1 MTEVLMSS
9 LTTSLL
15 AFIFGGAL
23 AGMILRTSL
32 PDHHLN
38 AESKEVIK
46 LGMGLVG
53 TMAALILGLL
63 VASAKSSFDAQSSE
77 LTQASANIVVL
88 DRVLA
93 LYGPETREVREILPR
108 VVTKTIED
116 TWSHS
121 QHAPSQFGGTVS
133 GSGIFLEKIQ
143 ALSAETEFQRAM
155 KSHAWNMA
163 LNLLGTR
170 WLLYEQGAT
179 SVSKPMVV
187 IMVFWLTIVFVSWG
201 LLAPR
206 NPTIVAALFTAAL
219 SVSGA
224 IFLILEMYNPY
235 RGMIQISDAPL
246 RSALALLGQ

>member
-1 MTEVLMSS
+1 MSS
-9 LTTSLL
+9 LTISLVAF

-23 AGMILRTSL
+23 AGMILRPSL
-32 PDHHLN
+32 PDHHLS
-38 AESKEVIK
+38 AESREIIK

-53 TMAALILGLL
+53 TMAALVLGLL

-93 LYGPETREVREILPR
+93 RYGPETGEVRELLRGNVARI
-108 VVTKTIED
+108 IED
-116 TWSHS
+116 TWSHNR
-121 QHAPSQFGGTVS
+121 HASSQFGGAS
-133 GSGIFLEKIQ
+133 AGSGIFLEKIQ
-143 ALSAETEFQRAM
+143 ALTAETEFQRAIR
-155 KSHAWNMA
+155 SHAWNMA
-163 LNLLGTR
+163 LNLLQTR
-170 WLLYEQGAT
+170 WLLYEQGAS
-179 SVSKPMVV
+179 SVSKPMMV

-206 NPTIVAALFTAAL
+206 NPTVVATLFTAAL

-235 RGMIQISDAPL
+235 KGVIQISKDPL
-246 RSALALLGQ
+246 QSALALLGR

>member
-1 MTEVLMSS
+1 MSS
-9 LTTSLL
+9 LTISMVAF

-23 AGMILRTSL
+23 AGMTLRTSL
-32 PDHHLN
+32 PDHHFS
-38 AESKEVIK
+38 AESKEVVK

-63 VASAKSSFDAQSSE
+63 VASAKTSFDAQSSE

-93 LYGPETREVREILPR
+93 RYGPETGEVRELLRGNVARI
-108 VVTKTIED
+108 IED
-116 TWSHS
+116 TWSHNR
-121 QHAPSQFGGTVS
+121 HASSQFGGAS
-133 GSGIFLEKIQ
+133 AGSGIFLEKIQ
-143 ALSAETEFQRAM
+143 ALTAETEFQRAIR
-155 KSHAWNMA
+155 SHAWNMA
-163 LNLLGTR
+163 LNLLQTR
-170 WLLYEQGAT
+170 WLLYEQGAS
-179 SVSKPMVV
+179 SVSKPMMV

-206 NPTIVAALFTAAL
+206 NPTVVATLFTAAL

-235 RGMIQISDAPL
+235 KGVIQISKDPL
-246 RSALALLGQ
+246 QSALALLGR

>member
-1 MTEVLMSS
+1 MSS
-9 LTTSLL
+9 LTLSWVAF

-23 AGMILRTSL
+23 AGMILRSSL
-32 PDHHLN
+32 PDHHLST
-38 AESKEVIK
+38 ESREVVK

-93 LYGPETREVREILPR
+93 QYGPETREVREILR
-108 VVTKTIED
+108 GAVARIIED
-116 TWSHS
+116 TWSHDR
-121 QHAPSQFGGTVS
+121 HASSQFGGASTSS
-133 GSGIFLEKIQ
+133 GTMLEKIQ
-143 ALSAETEFQRAM
+143 ALSAGTEFQRAI
-155 KSHAWNMA
+155 KSQAWNMA
-163 LNLLGTR
+163 LNLAQTR
-170 WLLYEQGAT
+170 WLLYEQGAS
-179 SVSKPMVV
+179 SVSRPMIV

-201 LLAPR
+201 LFAPR
-206 NPTIVAALFTAAL
+206 NPTVVATLFIAAL

-235 RGMIQISDAPL
+235 RGLIQISSAPL
-246 RSALALLGQ
+246 QSALALLGQ

>member
-1 MTEVLMSS
+1 MSS
-9 LTTSLL
+9 LTISLVAF

-32 PDHHLN
+32 PDHHLS
-38 AESKEVIK
+38 ADSKEVVK

-77 LTQASANIVVL
+77 LTQAAANIVVL

-93 LYGPETREVREILPR
+93 QYGPETREVREILR
-108 VVTKTIED
+108 GSVARILED
-116 TWSHS
+116 TWSHDRHGS
-121 QHAPSQFGGTVS
+121 SQFGGPST
-133 GSGIFLEKIQ
+133 GSGMLLEKIQ

-163 LNLLGTR
+163 LNLGQTR

-201 LLAPR
+201 LFAPR
-206 NPTIVAALFTAAL
+206 NPTVVATLFTAAL

-235 RGMIQISDAPL
+235 RGVIQISSAPL
-246 RSALALLGQ
+246 QSALALVGQ

>member
-1 MTEVLMSS
+1 MSS
-9 LTTSLL
+9 LTISLVAF

-23 AGMILRTSL
+23 AGMILRPSL
-32 PDHHLN
+32 PDHHLS
-38 AESKEVIK
+38 AESKEVVK

-63 VASAKSSFDAQSSE
+63 VASAKTSFDAQSSE

-93 LYGPETREVREILPR
+93 QYGPETREVRELLRGAVARI
-108 VVTKTIED
+108 IED
-116 TWSHS
+116 TWSHNR
-121 QHAPSQFGGTVS
+121 HASSQFGGASTS
-133 GSGIFLEKIQ
+133 NGIMLEKIQ
-143 ALSAETEFQRAM
+143 ALSAETEFQRAI
-155 KSHAWNMA
+155 KSQAWNMA
-163 LNLLGTR
+163 LNLGQTR
-170 WLLYEQGAT
+170 WLLYEQGTT

-206 NPTIVAALFTAAL
+206 NPTVVATLFTAAL

-235 RGMIQISDAPL
+235 RGVIQISNAPM

>member
-1 MTEVLMSS
+1 MSS
-9 LTTSLL
+9 LTISMVAF

-23 AGMILRTSL
+23 AGMTLRTSL
-32 PDHHLN
+32 PDHHFS
-38 AESKEVIK
+38 AESKEVVK

-63 VASAKSSFDAQSSE
+63 VASAKTSFDAQSSE

-93 LYGPETREVREILPR
+93 QYGPETREVRELLRGAVARI
-108 VVTKTIED
+108 IED
-116 TWSHS
+116 TWSHGR
-121 QHAPSQFGGTVS
+121 HASSQFGGASTS
-133 GSGIFLEKIQ
+133 NGIMLEKIQ
-143 ALSAETEFQRAM
+143 ALSAETEFQRAI
-155 KSHAWNMA
+155 KSQAWNMA
-163 LNLLGTR
+163 LNLGQTR
-170 WLLYEQGAT
+170 WLLYEQGTT

-206 NPTIVAALFTAAL
+206 NPTVVATLFTAAL

-235 RGMIQISDAPL
+235 RGVIQISNAPMQ
-246 RSALALLGQ
+246 SALALLGQ

>member
-1 MTEVLMSS
+1 MSS
-9 LTTSLL
+9 LTISMVAF

-32 PDHHLN
+32 PDHHFST
-38 AESKEVIK
+38 ESKEVVK

-93 LYGPETREVREILPR
+93 QYGPETREVRELLRGAVARI
-108 VVTKTIED
+108 IED
-116 TWSHS
+116 TWSHGR
-121 QHAPSQFGGTVS
+121 HASSQFGGASTS
-133 GSGIFLEKIQ
+133 NGIMLEKIQ
-143 ALSAETEFQRAM
+143 ALSAETEFQRAI
-155 KSHAWNMA
+155 KSQAWNMA
-163 LNLLGTR
+163 LNLGQTR
-170 WLLYEQGAT
+170 WLLYEQGTT

-206 NPTIVAALFTAAL
+206 NPTVVATLFTAAL

-235 RGMIQISDAPL
+235 RGVIQISNAPM

>member
-1 MTEVLMSS
+1 MGS
-9 LTTSLL
+9 LTISLVAF
-15 AFIFGGAL
+15 AFIFGGAV
-23 AGMILRTSL
+23 AGMILRSSL
-32 PDHHLN
+32 PDHHLS

-63 VASAKSSFDAQSSE
+63 VASAKSSFDTQSSE

-88 DRVLA
+88 DRVFA
-93 LYGPETREVREILPR
+93 QFGPETREVREILR
-108 VVTKTIED
+108 GIVAHVIED
-116 TWSHS
+116 TWSHGGRI
-121 QHAPSQFGGTVS
+121 PSVFGGASS
-133 GSGIFLEKIQ
+133 GSGMFLEKIQ
-143 ALSAETEFQRAM
+143 ALSAETELQRAM

-163 LNLLGTR
+163 LNLLQTR

-187 IMVFWLTIVFVSWG
+187 ILVFWLTIVFVSWG

-206 NPTIVAALFTAAL
+206 NYTIVATLFSAAL

-224 IFLILEMYNPY
+224 IFLMLEMYNPY
-235 RGMIQISDAPL
+235 RGLIQISSAPL
-246 RSALALLGQ
+246 QSALALLGQ

>member
-1 MTEVLMSS
+1 MSS
-9 LTTSLL
+9 LTISLVAF

-23 AGMILRTSL
+23 AGMILRPSL
-32 PDHHLN
+32 PDHHLS
-38 AESKEVIK
+38 AESKEVVK

-63 VASAKSSFDAQSSE
+63 VASAKTSFDAQSSE

-93 LYGPETREVREILPR
+93 QYGPETREVRELLRGAVARI
-108 VVTKTIED
+108 IED
-116 TWSHS
+116 TWSHGR
-121 QHAPSQFGGTVS
+121 HASSQFGGASTS
-133 GSGIFLEKIQ
+133 NGIMLEKIQ
-143 ALSAETEFQRAM
+143 ALSAETEFQRAI
-155 KSHAWNMA
+155 KSQAWNMA
-163 LNLLGTR
+163 LNLGQTR
-170 WLLYEQGAT
+170 WLLYEQGTT

-206 NPTIVAALFTAAL
+206 NPTVVATLFTAAL

-235 RGMIQISDAPL
+235 RGVIQISNAPM

>member
-1 MTEVLMSS
+1 MSS
-9 LTTSLL
+9 LSLSL
-15 AFIFGGAL
+15 VVFAFIFGGAL
-23 AGMILRTSL
+23 VGMVLRAAL
-32 PDHHLN
+32 PDHHLS
-38 AESKEVIK
+38 AESREVVK

-53 TMAALILGLL
+53 TMAALVLGLL

-77 LTQASANIVVL
+77 LMQASANIVVL

-93 LYGPETREVREILPR
+93 QYGPETKEVRGMLR
-108 VVTKTIED
+108 GAVARAIED

-121 QHAPSQFGGTVS
+121 GRVPSQFGGASS

-163 LNLLGTR
+163 LNVVQTR
-170 WLLYEQGAT
+170 WLLYEQGTT

-201 LLAPR
+201 LFAPR
-206 NPTIVAALFTAAL
+206 NPTVVATLLTAAL

-224 IFLILEMYNPY
+224 IFLILEMYSPY
-235 RGMIQISDAPL
+235 RGVFQISSAPL
-246 RSALALLGQ
+246 QAALALLGQ

>member
-1 MTEVLMSS
+1 MSS
-9 LTTSLL
+9 LTISLVAF

-23 AGMILRTSL
+23 AGMILRPSL
-32 PDHHLN
+32 PDHHLS
-38 AESKEVIK
+38 AESKEVVK

-63 VASAKSSFDAQSSE
+63 VASAKTSFDAQSSE

-93 LYGPETREVREILPR
+93 QYGPETREVRELLRGAVARI
-108 VVTKTIED
+108 IED
-116 TWSHS
+116 TWSHGR
-121 QHAPSQFGGTVS
+121 HASSQFGGASTS
-133 GSGIFLEKIQ
+133 NGIMLEKIQ
-143 ALSAETEFQRAM
+143 ALSAETEFQRAI
-155 KSHAWNMA
+155 KSQAWNMA
-163 LNLLGTR
+163 LNLGQTR

-179 SVSKPMVV
+179 SVSKPMMV

-206 NPTIVAALFTAAL
+206 NPTVVATLFSAAL

-235 RGMIQISDAPL
+235 NGLIQISSAPL
-246 RSALALLGQ
+246 QGALALLGE

>member
-1 MTEVLMSS
+1 MSS
-9 LTTSLL
+9 LTISLVAF

-32 PDHHLN
+32 PDHHLS
-38 AESKEVIK
+38 ADSKEVVK

-63 VASAKSSFDAQSSE
+63 VASAKTSFDAQSSE

-93 LYGPETREVREILPR
+93 QYGPETREVRELLRGAVARI
-108 VVTKTIED
+108 IED
-116 TWSHS
+116 TWSHGR
-121 QHAPSQFGGTVS
+121 HASSQFGGASTS
-133 GSGIFLEKIQ
+133 NGIMLEKIQ
-143 ALSAETEFQRAM
+143 ALSAETEFQRAI
-155 KSHAWNMA
+155 KSQAWNMA
-163 LNLLGTR
+163 LNLGQTR
-170 WLLYEQGAT
+170 WLLYEQGTT

-206 NPTIVAALFTAAL
+206 NPTVVATLFTAAL

-235 RGMIQISDAPL
+235 RGVIQISNAPM

>member
-1 MTEVLMSS
+1 MSS
-9 LTTSLL
+9 LNISLVAF

-23 AGMILRTSL
+23 AGMILHTSL
-32 PDHHLN
+32 PDHHLS
-38 AESKEVIK
+38 AESKDVVK

-93 LYGPETREVREILPR
+93 QYGPETKEVRGILR
-108 VVTKTIED
+108 GAVARIIED
-116 TWSHS
+116 TWSHDRHGS
-121 QHAPSQFGGTVS
+121 SQFGGAST
-133 GSGIFLEKIQ
+133 GTGILLEKIQ
-143 ALSAETEFQRAM
+143 ALSAETEFQRAL
-155 KSHAWNMA
+155 KSHAWSMA
-163 LNLLGTR
+163 LNLAQTR

-179 SVSKPMVV
+179 SVSKPLVV
-187 IMVFWLTIVFVSWG
+187 ILVFWLTIVFVSWG

-206 NPTIVAALFTAAL
+206 NITIVATLFTAAL

-235 RGMIQISDAPL
+235 RGMIQISSAPL
-246 RSALALLGQ
+246 QSALALVGQ

>member
-1 MTEVLMSS
+1 MSS
-9 LTTSLL
+9 LNISLVAF

-32 PDHHLN
+32 PDHHFSD
-38 AESKEVIK
+38 ESKEVVK

-77 LTQASANIVVL
+77 LTQASANAVVL

-93 LYGPETREVREILPR
+93 RYGPETGEAREILRGAVTR
-108 VVTKTIED
+108 VIED
-116 TWSHS
+116 TWSHDRHGS
-121 QHAPSQFGGTVS
+121 SQFGGTSS
-133 GSGIFLEKIQ
+133 GSGIFLDKIQ

-155 KSHAWNMA
+155 KSQAWNMA
-163 LNLLGTR
+163 LNVLQTR

-201 LLAPR
+201 LIAPR
-206 NPTIVAALFTAAL
+206 NPTVVATLFTAAL

-224 IFLILEMYNPY
+224 IFLILDMYTPY
-235 RGMIQISDAPL
+235 TGVIQISKAPL
-246 RSALALLGQ
+246 QSALAVLGQ

>member
-1 MTEVLMSS
+1 MSS
-9 LTTSLL
+9 LTMSLVAF

-32 PDHHLN
+32 PDHHLS
-38 AESKEVIK
+38 AESKEVVK
-46 LGMGLVG
+46 LGTGLVG

-88 DRVLA
+88 DRVLGR
-93 LYGPETREVREILPR
+93 YGPETREVREILR
-108 VVTKTIED
+108 ANVVRIIED
-116 TWSHS
+116 TWS
-121 QHAPSQFGGTVS
+121 QNRHASSQFGGSSS
-133 GSGIFLEKIQ
+133 GSGDFLEKIQ
-143 ALSAETEFQRAM
+143 ALSAETEFQRAT
-155 KSHAWNMA
+155 KSHVWNMA
-163 LNLLGTR
+163 LNLVQTR
-170 WLLYEQGAT
+170 WLLYEQGAI

-201 LLAPR
+201 LFAPR
-206 NPTIVAALFTAAL
+206 NPTVVATLFTAAL

-235 RGMIQISDAPL
+235 RGVIQISKAPL
-246 RSALALLGQ
+246 QSALALLGQ

>member
-1 MTEVLMSS
+1 MSS
-9 LTTSLL
+9 LTTSFVSF

-23 AGMILRTSL
+23 AGMILRRSL
-32 PDHHLN
+32 PEHHLS
-38 AESKEVIK
+38 AESREVVK

-77 LTQASANIVVL
+77 LTQAAANIVVL

-93 LYGPETREVREILPR
+93 QYGPDTKESREVLHSAVARI
-108 VVTKTIED
+108 IED
-116 TWSHS
+116 TWSHDR
-121 QHAPSQFGGTVS
+121 HASSQFGGASS
-133 GSGIFLEKIQ
+133 GSGAFLEKIQ

-155 KSHAWNMA
+155 KSHAWNLA
-163 LNLLGTR
+163 LNLLQTR
-170 WLLYEQGAT
+170 WLLYEQGVT
-179 SVSKPMVV
+179 TVSKPLMV

-201 LLAPR
+201 LFAPR
-206 NPTIVAALFTAAL
+206 NPTVVATFLTAAL

-235 RGMIQISDAPL
+235 NGVIQISSGPL
-246 RSALALLGQ
+246 QGALALIGK

>member
-1 MTEVLMSS
+1 MSS
-9 LTTSLL
+9 LTISLVAF

-23 AGMILRTSL
+23 AGMILRASL
-32 PDHHLN
+32 PDHHFS
-38 AESKEVIK
+38 ADSKDVVK

-77 LTQASANIVVL
+77 LTQAAAHIVVL

-93 LYGPETREVREILPR
+93 LYGPETREVREILR
-108 VVTKTIED
+108 GSVAGIIGD

-121 QHAPSQFGGTVS
+121 QHASSQFGGAST
-133 GSGIFLEKIQ
+133 GSGIMLEKIQ
-143 ALSAETEFQRAM
+143 ALSAETEFQRAI
-155 KSHAWNMA
+155 KSQAWNMA
-163 LNLLGTR
+163 LNLGQTR

-201 LLAPR
+201 LFAPR
-206 NPTIVAALFTAAL
+206 NPTVVATLFTAAL

-235 RGMIQISDAPL
+235 RGVIQISNAPMQ
-246 RSALALLGQ
+246 SALALLGQ

>member
-1 MTEVLMSS
+1 MSS
-9 LTTSLL
+9 LTISLV
-15 AFIFGGAL
+15 AFGFIFGGAL
-23 AGMILRTSL
+23 AGMMLRTSL
-32 PDHHLN
+32 PDHHLS
-38 AESKEVIK
+38 AESKEVVK

-77 LTQASANIVVL
+77 LIQASANIVVL

-93 LYGPETREVREILPR
+93 QYGPETKEVREILR
-108 VVTKTIED
+108 GAVTHIAED
-116 TWSHS
+116 TWSNGSHT
-121 QHAPSQFGGTVS
+121 PSPFGGTSS

-143 ALSAETEFQRAM
+143 ALSAESEFKRAM

-163 LNLLGTR
+163 LNLVQTR

-201 LLAPR
+201 LFSPR
-206 NPTIVAALFTAAL
+206 NPTVVATLFTAAL

-235 RGMIQISDAPL
+235 RGVIQISNAPL
-246 RSALALLGQ
+246 QSALALLGQ

>member
-1 MTEVLMSS
+1 MSS
-9 LTTSLL
+9 LTTSLVAF

-32 PDHHLN
+32 PDHHLS

-77 LTQASANIVVL
+77 LTQGSANIVVL
-88 DRVLA
+88 DQVLA
-93 LYGPETREVREILPR
+93 QYGPETREVREILR
-108 VVTKTIED
+108 RAVVKIIED

-121 QHAPSQFGGTVS
+121 PHTSSQFGGTGS
-133 GSGIFLEKIQ
+133 GSGIILEKIQ

-163 LNLLGTR
+163 LNLGQTR

-206 NPTIVAALFTAAL
+206 NPTVVATLFAAAL

-235 RGMIQISDAPL
+235 RGIIQISDGPL
-246 RSALALLGQ
+246 QSALALLGQ

>member
-1 MTEVLMSS
+1 MSS
-9 LTTSLL
+9 LTISLVAF

-32 PDHHLN
+32 PDHHFS
-38 AESKEVIK
+38 AESKEVVK

-63 VASAKSSFDAQSSE
+63 VASAKTSFDAQSSE

-93 LYGPETREVREILPR
+93 RYGPETGEVRELLRGNVARI
-108 VVTKTIED
+108 IED
-116 TWSHS
+116 TWSHNR
-121 QHAPSQFGGTVS
+121 HASSQFGGAS
-133 GSGIFLEKIQ
+133 AGSGIFLEKIQ
-143 ALSAETEFQRAM
+143 ALTAETEFQRAIR
-155 KSHAWNMA
+155 SHAWNMA
-163 LNLLGTR
+163 LNLLQTR
-170 WLLYEQGAT
+170 WLLYEQGAS
-179 SVSKPMVV
+179 SVSKPMMV

-206 NPTIVAALFTAAL
+206 NPTVVATLFTAAL

-235 RGMIQISDAPL
+235 KGVIQISKDPL
-246 RSALALLGQ
+246 QSALALLGR